1 MYYINYRGGLK
12 MDLCSLC
19 QKIEKIRVFQA
30 RPYYN
35 DLCDECKR
43 KVVERNKK
51 KYLFNHIL

>member
-1 MYYINYRGGLK
+1 

-19 QKIEKIRVFQA
+19 QRIKKIRIFQA

-43 KVVERNKK
+43 KVAERNKK
-51 KYLFNHIL
+51 NYLFNHIFIKKYMLNAK